1 MAMFGF
7 IEILMLVLSG
17 GGSNEL
23 LDFIPTDAY
32 WQSKGVTVTVEA
44 VAGELSTETP
54 AELPRL
60 IRDLGADD
68 YEAREA
74 ATKALRAIGA
84 PAKAALEQAAESN
97 DPEVRVRA
105 RKLLQN
111 LHRGGAQ
118 ARAVRRLMA
127 IRTLGELGKA
137 EALPALRPLVESKE
151 PFVAQYARR
160 AIAAIEGRDYTAPTV
175 ERAAL
180 EVDLRLLP
188 PGCGLVG
195 QTILT
200 RRSFSIE
207 QTLEQA
213 GGNLPGGR
221 DLGQIKTK
229 LTAGLLMV
237 AEKIGNVRVDALT
250 LGLAEDVGDN
260 SGFVVV
266 AARGLYDADAVKAV
280 LRQTGAE
287 VSTVNGVDVLKVDNE
302 FRLIPCSNERFVLV
316 GGPRQQAMQV
326 AMEPVTQAIQRP
338 PAKRRFGPK
347 MEKVLAGVDTAQPLW
362 VAARVTDA
370 YRVVPLFAAFESATL
385 GAKMDAEGALV
396 GALVAKGTDPA
407 AVKSA
412 ADTLRKGIE
421 EGIEELQQE
430 AARMPF
436 VKPMLAVLKSLDVT
450 TEGGTLTITGTFEG
464 SLMLPMM
471 PMLMFSARAAHP
483 PPPVQAVPEAPPP
496 APAPVPR

>member
-1 MAMFGF
+1 MASFGV
-7 IEILMLVLSG
+7 IQILMLVLSG

-23 LDFIPTDAY
+23 LDFLPTDAY
-32 WQSKGVTVTVEA
+32 WQTKGVTVTVQA
-44 VAGELSTETP
+44 MAGELSTETP
-54 AELPRL
+54 AELPQL

-68 YEAREA
+68 YDTREA
-74 ATKALRAIGA
+74 ATQALQAIGA
-84 PAKAALEQAAESN
+84 PAKDALQQAADSD

-105 RKLLQN
+105 RKLLQG

-137 EALPALRPLVESKE
+137 EALPVLRPLVESKE
-151 PFVAQYARR
+151 LFVAQYARR
-160 AIAAIEGRDYTAPTV
+160 AMAAIEGRDYTPPTV

-180 EVDLRLLP
+180 EADLRLLP
-188 PGCGLVG
+188 NGCGLVG
-195 QTILT
+195 QTLLT
-200 RRSFSIE
+200 AGSFSIE
-207 QTLEQA
+207 QALEKA
-213 GGNLPGGR
+213 GGNLPGGM
-221 DLGQIKTK
+221 DIAQIKAK
-229 LTAGLLMV
+229 LTQGLLMV

-250 LGLAEDVGDN
+250 LGLSEDVGDN

-280 LRQTGAE
+280 LRQIGAE
-287 VSTVNGVDVLKVDNE
+287 ASTVNGVDVLKVDSE

-316 GGPRQQAMQV
+316 GGPRRQAMQV

-338 PAKRRFGPK
+338 PAKRRFGPE
-347 MEKVLAGVDTAQPLW
+347 MEKVLAGVDTTQPLW

-385 GAKMDAEGALV
+385 GAKTDAEGALV

-407 AVKSA
+407 AVKTA
-412 ADTLRKGIE
+412 ADTVKAGIQ
-421 EGIEELQQE
+421 EGIQEMQQQ

-436 VKPMLAVLKSLDVT
+436 VKPLVALLKSLDVSV
-450 TEGGTLTITGTFEG
+450 EGGTLTINGKLEGFEG
-464 SLMLPMM
+464 AFFVPTF
-471 PMLMFSARAAHP
+471 MFWGMARAAPHP
-483 PPPVQAVPEAPPP
+483 PPAHAVPEAPPP
-496 APAPVPR
+496 VPAPR